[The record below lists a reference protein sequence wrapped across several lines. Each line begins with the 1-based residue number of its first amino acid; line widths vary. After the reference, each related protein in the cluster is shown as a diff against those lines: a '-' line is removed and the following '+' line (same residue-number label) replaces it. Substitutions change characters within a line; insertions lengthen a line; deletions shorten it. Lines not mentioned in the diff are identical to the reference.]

1 MRAPGLWAGLALLS
15 ACEPPPAPRPTDPPG
30 SARISG
36 RAIFQGIHRRPVVLI
51 PAGDCKHYYDKP
63 PLKEDIVAA
72 QDGGLRDILVYVKEG
87 LTGKY
92 LPPSDPVSIDQK
104 ACAYVPHVAAAMVGQ
119 DIEFINSDDTYHN
132 VHVMTRANPE
142 RNFSMVG
149 RGRRLLQAP
158 FRKPELRIPIGCDQH
173 GWMDARLHIL
183 PHPKFAVTGDNGRFE
198 IGGLPAGRYVIA
210 ALHDILGEQTAE
222 VVLEEG
228 SERPDLRFVFVK
240 P

>member
-1 MRAPGLWAGLALLS
+1 MRVPGLCAGMTLLA
-15 ACEPPPAPRPTDPPG
+15 ACDPSPPPRPPDPPG
-30 SARISG
+30 SARVSG
-36 RAIFQGIHRRPVVLI
+36 RAIFQGTHQRPVVLI

-72 QDGGLRDILVYVKEG
+72 QDGGLRDVLIYVKEG

-92 LPPSDPVSIDQK
+92 ATPDAPISIDQK

-132 VHVMTRANPE
+132 VHVMARVNPE
-142 RNFSMVG
+142 RNFSMDG
-149 RGRRLLQAP
+149 PGRRRLQAP

-173 GWMDARLHIL
+173 SWMDARLHIL
-183 PHPKFAVTGDNGRFE
+183 PHPKFAVTGEDGRFE
-198 IGGLPAGRYVIA
+198 INGLPAGRYVIA
-210 ALHDILGEQTAE
+210 ALHDLLGEQIAE
-222 VVLEEG
+222 VILEEG
-228 SERPDLRFVFVK
+228 ADQPGLLFIFKK